1 MDAELRPQ
9 ILQMSPYGVGRK
21 VQALRHLCAACSCEQ
36 MGQDVALARREHG
49 EKPVVALAL
58 GLLADKELQ
67 YLAECRRGQPGFA
80 SGHALNHLN

>member
-1 MDAELRPQ
+1 
-9 ILQMSPYGVGRK
+9 
-21 VQALRHLCAACSCEQ
+21 